1 MKRTTAKR
9 QHRPHGGDN
18 RRSSAARVRPKTGRV
33 GSSAH
38 LRPSW
43 RWGLALAALLLG
55 GLGALANPLLARL
68 PAHASSLLPA
78 GAKAEL
84 AHSQREQALI
94 RGEGTAA
101 LLRALASAPILS
113 EEER

>member
-1 MKRTTAKR
+1 MASPAQSR
-9 QHRPHGGDN
+9 RP
-18 RRSSAARVRPKTGRV
+18 
-33 GSSAH
+33 
-38 LRPSW
+38 W
-43 RWGLALAALLLG
+43 RWGLALVAFLLG
-55 GLGALANPLLARL
+55 GLGALANPLLAGF
-68 PAHASSLLPA
+68 PAHASTLLPA

-101 LLRALASAPILS
+101 SLRALASAPILS